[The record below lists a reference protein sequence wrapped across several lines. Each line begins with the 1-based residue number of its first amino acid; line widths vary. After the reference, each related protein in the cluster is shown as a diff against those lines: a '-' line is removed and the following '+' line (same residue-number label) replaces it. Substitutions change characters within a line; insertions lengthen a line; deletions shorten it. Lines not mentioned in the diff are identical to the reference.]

1 MSDMIVTPAR
11 AGLTPQL
18 WDKQFFAEYIR
29 ANRFRKYF
37 GTTESSMIQVK
48 DSLTTKNG
56 DTITFA
62 AVRRLVGS
70 GVTGNTVLEG
80 NEEILD
86 QRSMK
91 LTVAPIRHA
100 VAVSEWDE
108 QKSVIELRDVAKTS
122 LKNWSMEKLRGD
134 IITALS
140 SVGTIN
146 GVTVPYATATATQRN
161 LWLASNSDRVRF
173 GGAAAN
179 FSAGV
184 MATALATLT
193 AANDKMTGAMLSLAK
208 RKAQTASPHIRPIMT
223 NDTND
228 EEWFVVF
235 MPSLVFRDFRN
246 DPSVITANANG
257 RPRETGW
264 MKNPMFSGGDLVWD
278 GMIVREIPELPV
290 LTGTGAAGIDTAA
303 SFLCGAQAIG
313 AGWAQRSR
321 TTTNVRDYG
330 YFHGVGVQE
339 IRAVGKLEFGRD
351 PNVDTTTLVDQGVYS
366 IFTPAVSD
374 V

>member
-1 MSDMIVTPAR
+1 MADMNVTPAR
-11 AGLTPQL
+11 PGLTPQI
-18 WDKQFFAEYIR
+18 WDKLFFAEYIR
-29 ANRFRKYF
+29 ANRFKKYM
-37 GTTESSMIQVK
+37 GTTETSMIQVK

-108 QKSVIELRDVAKTS
+108 QKSTIELRDAARTS

-134 IITALS
+134 LITAFS
-140 SVGTIN
+140 SVG
-146 GVTVPYATATATQRN
+146 GVPYATATATQRN

-173 GGAAAN
+173 GALAAN

-184 MATALATLT
+184 MATALATLDNT
-193 AANDKMTGAMLSLAK
+193 ADKMTGALLSLAK
-208 RKAQTASPHIRPIMT
+208 RQAQTASPHIRPIMT

-228 EEWFVVF
+228 EEWFVSF

-246 DPSVITANANG
+246 DPPVLTANANG
-257 RPRETGW
+257 RPREEKW
-264 MKNPMFSGGDLVWD
+264 MENPMFSGGDLVWD

-290 LTGTGAAGIDTAA
+290 LTGTGTAGIDAAA
-303 SFLCGAQAIG
+303 SFLCGAQALG
-313 AGWAQRSR
+313 AGWAQRSK

-339 IRAVGKLEFGRD
+339 IRGIGKLMFGRD
-351 PNVDTTTLVDQGVYS
+351 PAVDTTTLVDQGV
-366 IFTPAVSD
+366 FTMFTAAVAD
-374 V
+374 A

>member
-1 MSDMIVTPAR
+1 MADMNATPAR
-11 AGLTPQL
+11 AGLTPQI
-18 WDKQFFAEYIR
+18 WDKLFFAEYIR
-29 ANRFRKYF
+29 ANRFKKYF

-62 AVRRLVGS
+62 AVRRLVGA

-108 QKSVIELRDVAKTS
+108 QKSTIELRDVAKTS
-122 LKNWSMEKLRGD
+122 LKNWSMEKLRSD
-134 IITALS
+134 IITSLS
-140 SVGTIN
+140 SVGTVN
-146 GVTVPYATATATQRN
+146 GVTIPYATATATQRN

-173 GGAAAN
+173 GAAAAN
-179 FSAGV
+179 YSAGV

-193 AANDKMTGAMLSLAK
+193 VANDKMTGAMLSLAK

-223 NDTND
+223 VDTND

-246 DPSVITANANG
+246 DPAVITANANG

-278 GMIVREIPELPV
+278 GMIVRELPEFPV
-290 LTGTGAAGIDTAA
+290 LAGAGNAGIDVAA

-313 AGWAQRSR
+313 AGWAQRTR
-321 TTTNVRDYG
+321 TTTNVRDYS
-330 YFHGVGVQE
+330 YFHGVGVSE
-339 IRAVGKLEFGRD
+339 IRGIGKLCFGRD
-351 PNVDTTTLVDQGVYS
+351 PNVDTTTLVDQGVFT

>member
-1 MSDMIVTPAR
+1 MADMNITPAR

-29 ANRFRKYF
+29 KNRFKKYM

-56 DTITFA
+56 DSITFA
-62 AVRRLVGS
+62 AVRRLVGA

-91 LTVAPIRHA
+91 LVVAPIRHA
-100 VAVSEWDE
+100 VSVSEWDE
-108 QKSVIELRDVAKTS
+108 QKSTIDLRDAAKTS
-122 LKNWSMEKLRGD
+122 LQNWSMEKLRGD
-134 IITALS
+134 IIIALS
-140 SVGTIN
+140 AVNISS
-146 GVTVPYATATATQRN
+146 GVFVPYTAATAAQRN

-173 GGAAAN
+173 GAAAAN

-184 MATALATLT
+184 MATALATLDNT
-193 AANDKMTGAMLSLAK
+193 NDKMSGAFLSLCK
-208 RKAQTASPHIRPIMT
+208 RQAQTASPHIRPIMT

-228 EEWFVVF
+228 QEWFVAF

-246 DPSVITANANG
+246 DPAVLSANANG
-257 RPRETGW
+257 RPREGDW
-264 MKNPMFSGGDLVWD
+264 MANPMFSGGDLVWD
-278 GMIVREIPELPV
+278 GIICREIPELPV
-290 LTGTGAAGIDTAA
+290 LTGVGTAGIDAAA
-303 SFLCGAQAIG
+303 SYLCGAQAIG
-313 AGWAQRSR
+313 AGWAQRSH

-339 IRAVGKLEFGRD
+339 LRGIGKLCFGRD
-351 PNVDTTTLVDQGVYS
+351 PAVDTTTLVDQGV
-366 IFTPAVSD
+366 FTMYTSSVAD

>member
-1 MSDMIVTPAR
+1 MADMNVTPAR
-11 AGLTPQL
+11 SGLTPQL
-18 WDKQFFAEYIR
+18 WDKLFFAEYIR
-29 ANRFRKYF
+29 ANRFKKYM

-48 DSLTTKNG
+48 DSLTTKAG
-56 DTITFA
+56 DSITFA
-62 AVRRLVGS
+62 AVRRLVGA

-108 QKSVIELRDVAKTS
+108 QRSIIELRDVAKTS
-122 LKNWSMEKLRGD
+122 LKNWAMEKLRGD
-134 IITALS
+134 IIIALS
-140 SVGTIN
+140 SVG
-146 GVTVPYATATATQRN
+146 GVAYAAATAAQRN
-161 LWLASNSDRVRF
+161 AWLSSNSDRVRF
-173 GGAAAN
+173 GGASAN

-184 MATALATLT
+184 MATALGTLST
-193 AANDKMTGAMLSLAK
+193 ASDRMTGALLSLCK
-208 RKAQTASPHIRPIMT
+208 RQAQTASPHIRPIMT

-246 DPSVITANANG
+246 DPAVLQANANG
-257 RPRETGW
+257 RPRETRW
-264 MKNPMFSGGDLVWD
+264 MDNPMFSGGDLVWD
-278 GMIVREIPELPV
+278 GMIVREIPELPT
-290 LTGTGAAGIDTAA
+290 LTGTGASGINTAA

-313 AGWAQRSR
+313 AGWAQRSH
-321 TTTNVRDYG
+321 TTTNTRDYG
-330 YFHGVGVQE
+330 FFHGVGVQE
-339 IRAVGKLEFGRD
+339 IRGIGKLVFGRD
-351 PNVDTTTLVDQGVYS
+351 PSNDTGSLVDQGVFT
-366 IFTPAVSD
+366 IFNPATPD

>member
-1 MSDMIVTPAR
+1 MTDMITTPAR

-29 ANRFRKYF
+29 QNRFRKYF
-37 GTTESSMIQVK
+37 GTTETSMIQVK

-62 AVRRLVGS
+62 AVRRLTGA

-91 LTVAPIRHA
+91 LIVAPLRHA
-100 VAVSEWDE
+100 VAVTEWDE

-122 LKNWSMEKLRGD
+122 LKNWSMEKLRSD
-134 IITALS
+134 IITSLS
-140 SVGTIN
+140 SVSTIN
-146 GVTVPYATATATQRN
+146 GLSIPYATANATQRN

-173 GGAAAN
+173 GALASN
-179 FSAGV
+179 FSSGV
-184 MATALATLT
+184 MATALATVDAT
-193 AANDKMTGAMLSLAK
+193 DDKMTGALLSLAK
-208 RKAQTASPHIRPIMT
+208 RQAQTASPHIRPIQT
-223 NDTND
+223 VDTND

-246 DPSVITANANG
+246 DPAVLSANANG
-257 RPRETGW
+257 RPRENGW

-290 LTGTGAAGIDTAA
+290 IASTISVAA
-303 SFLCGAQAIG
+303 SFICGAQALGI
-313 AGWAQRSR
+313 GWAQRSK

-330 YFHGVGVQE
+330 FVHGVGLQE
-339 IRAVGKLEFGRD
+339 IRGLGKLCFGRD
-351 PNVDTTTLVDQGVYS
+351 ATTDTTTLVDQG
-366 IFTPAVSD
+366 IFTLFTSATAD
-374 V
+374 A

>member
-1 MSDMIVTPAR
+1 MADMNITPAR

-18 WDKQFFAEYIR
+18 WDKLFFAEYIR

-37 GTTESSMIQVK
+37 GTNENSMIQIK

-56 DTITFA
+56 DSVTFA
-62 AVRRLVGS
+62 AVRRLVGA

-108 QKSVIELRDVAKTS
+108 QKSTIELRDVAKTS
-122 LKNWSMEKLRGD
+122 LKNWSMEKLRSD
-134 IITALS
+134 IIIALS
-140 SVGTIN
+140 SVG
-146 GVTVPYATATATQRN
+146 GVPYATANATQRN
-161 LWLASNSDRVRF
+161 AWLAANSDRVRF
-173 GGAAAN
+173 GALAAN
-179 FSAGV
+179 YSAGV
-184 MATALATLT
+184 MATALATLDNT
-193 AANDKMTGAMLSLAK
+193 DDKMTGALLSLAK
-208 RKAQTASPHIRPIMT
+208 RQAQTASPHIRPIQT
-223 NDTND
+223 VDTND

-235 MPSLVFRDFRN
+235 MPSLVFRDFRS
-246 DPSVITANANG
+246 DPAVLSANANG
-257 RPRETGW
+257 RPREEGW

-290 LTGTGAAGIDTAA
+290 LTGAGAGGINVAA
-303 SFLCGAQAIG
+303 SFICGAQALGI
-313 AGWAQRSR
+313 AWAQRTK

-330 YFHGVGVQE
+330 FFSGCGLQE
-339 IRAVGKLEFGRD
+339 IRGIGKLIFGRD
-351 PNVDTTTLVDQGVYS
+351 PAADVSQLVDQGIYS
-366 IFTPAVSD
+366 LFTAAVSD
-374 V
+374 A

>member
-1 MSDMIVTPAR
+1 MADMNITPAR
-11 AGLTPQL
+11 AGLTPQI

-29 ANRFRKYF
+29 ANRFKKYF

-62 AVRRLVGS
+62 AVRRLVGA

-108 QKSVIELRDVAKTS
+108 QKSTIELRDVAKTS
-122 LKNWSMEKLRGD
+122 LKNWSMEKLRND
-134 IITALS
+134 IIIALS

-146 GVTVPYATATATQRN
+146 GVTIPYATATATQRN

-173 GGAAAN
+173 GALASN
-179 FSAGV
+179 YSSGV
-184 MATALATLT
+184 MATALLTLDNT
-193 AANDKMTGAMLSLAK
+193 NDIMTGKMLSTAK
-208 RKAQTASPHIRPIMT
+208 RQAQTASPHIRPIMT

-246 DPSVITANANG
+246 DPAVLSANANG
-257 RPRETGW
+257 RPRETKW
-264 MKNPMFSGGDLVWD
+264 MDNPMFSGGDLVWD

-290 LTGTGAAGIDTAA
+290 LAGAGTAGIDVAA
-303 SFLCGAQAIG
+303 TFLCGAQAIG
-313 AGWAQRSR
+313 AGWAQRTK

-330 YFHGVGVQE
+330 YFTGCGLQE
-339 IRAVGKLEFGRD
+339 IRAIGKLEFGRD
-351 PNVDTTTLVDQGVYS
+351 PTSDTTTLVDQG
-366 IFTPAVSD
+366 IFTLFTSAVADS
-374 V
+374 